1 MSTFARSALSRVR
14 AAALAAMLLLAVA
27 GGASAA
33 DSLADLAMD
42 LRLNPGDGQP
52 APLFTLPALDGQRVS
67 LAELKG
73 QVVLLYFWATW

>member
-1 MSTFARSALSRVR
+1 VR
-14 AAALAAMLLLAVA
+14 AAALAALFLLSPA
-27 GGASAA
+27 GGAAA
-33 DSLADLAMD
+33 GDSLADLAMD

-52 APLFTLPALDGQRVS
+52 APPFTLPALDGQRVS

>member
-1 MSTFARSALSRVR
+1 MPTFARSAVTRMR
-14 AAALAAMLLLAVA
+14 AAALAALLVVSLA
-27 GGASAA
+27 GGAAA
-33 DSLADLAMD
+33 GDSLADLAMD